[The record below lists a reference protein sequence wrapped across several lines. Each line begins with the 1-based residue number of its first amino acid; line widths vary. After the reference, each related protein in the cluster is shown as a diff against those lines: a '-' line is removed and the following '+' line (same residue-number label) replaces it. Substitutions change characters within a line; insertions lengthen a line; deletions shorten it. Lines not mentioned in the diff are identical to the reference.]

1 MPRKAQSK
9 KTEAKTSGAKKPDV
23 AEHVLETAMKLV
35 AEAGWRDL
43 SLAAIADAAKL
54 PLARVYPVYPSKQA
68 ILDAMFRRID
78 LAVLEAEEPAARE
91 GSARDRLFD
100 VLMRRFDALAPY
112 RPAITRIV
120 GDQARDP
127 LAAVCGLA
135 RLACSMA
142 CMLEAAGL
150 STTGVRGALR
160 VKALSAAYLATLRV
174 WLSDESP
181 DLAATMAALDR
192 HLARLERL
200 AGCCSRLRKKSPVL
214 AQNTRKTGIN

>member
-1 MPRKAQSK
+1 MPRKAQSTK
-9 KTEAKTSGAKKPDV
+9 SGPEKTKAKTPDM
-23 AEHVLETAMKLV
+23 ATHVLETAMRLA
-35 AEAGWRDL
+35 AETGWRDL

-54 PLARVYPVYPSKQA
+54 PLATVYPVYPSKQA
-68 ILDAMFRRID
+68 ILVALSRRID
-78 LAVLEAEEPAARE
+78 AAVLEAEEPAARD

-112 RPAITRIV
+112 RPAIARIV
-120 GDQARDP
+120 RDQGRDP

-135 RLACSMA
+135 RLAGSMA

-160 VKALSAAYLATLRV
+160 VKALSVAYLATLRV
-174 WLSDESP
+174 WLGDESQ

-192 HLARLERL
+192 HLGRLERL
-200 AGCCSRLRKKSPVL
+200 AGCCSRLRQRTLGL
-214 AQNTRKTGIN
+214 A

>member
-1 MPRKAQSK
+1 MPRKAQTK
-9 KTEAKTSGAKKPDV
+9 KTAARKSEAKKPDV
-23 AEHVLETAMKLV
+23 AGHILETAMRLA

-54 PLARVYPVYPSKQA
+54 PLAKVYPVYPSKQA
-68 ILDAMFRRID
+68 ILNGLFRQID
-78 LAVLEAEEPAARE
+78 VRVLEAEEPAARE

-100 VLMRRFDALAPY
+100 VLMRRFDALVPY
-112 RPAITRIV
+112 RPAIARIV

-127 LAAVCGLA
+127 LAALCGLA
-135 RLACSMA
+135 GLARSMA

-150 STTGVRGALR
+150 STTGIRGALR
-160 VKALSAAYLATLRV
+160 VKALSATYLGTLRV

-192 HLARLERL
+192 HLARLESL
-200 AGCCSRLRKKSPVL
+200 AGFCSRLRKRSPES
-214 AQNTRKTGIN
+214 A